1 MERPTGPPLGAAT
14 LSSGRNGLPRPPP
27 SSSANSA
34 RRAPGV
40 RHAQSSSSL
49 SAQIPRSEA
58 QVIALAREAMD
69 TALED
74 NRRKAV
80 DTAAVSNELRP
91 GVTIDLSHKQIQKF
105 PDEVVDII
113 KNELERLALSH
124 NQISSFPAR
133 FAECTSLRYLNVRN
147 NVIREFPQPEG
158 EMDDITVTTQIKRFL
173 KQKAMM
179 DRSETESG
187 GEESSEGTETP
198 RPLKR
203 VVSGRFPIRVD
214 VPGSPAQ
221 TRPPPIPSR
230 SHQRGFSQQNAAL
243 RRPGVMPLTIG
254 STNERLRSNSES
266 LLQANRDRADRAD
279 RSRRMGIV
287 SKKAAELGT
296 VEETNKTNR
305 YSQHLRGLSH
315 GSAMQGAVNGTNGN
329 SVSPASPA
337 ESAGQRATYV
347 RRLSSLP
354 ERKRESTSPD
364 PIIEGAKG
372 ILYALFQVHPLIE
385 TLLGLAR
392 NPGEK
397 KPSLERVFYNVKTHV
412 EELDRDVQHYDTYSE
427 EDEEISPRSNENVKR
442 ACLTCVN
449 AYIHVCAL
457 LSQNVETLLINGDP
471 RYIRTLLLQLYG
483 SVAEVRNAGASLFPP
498 GQRIGRRAPSPN
510 HDTVR
515 YHSRD
520 KSITPTRERP
530 GTSLRMRSTT
540 VIQHSANLR
549 VAIDAPQPPF
559 LNGNGRSATMTSA
572 TPRSG
577 ESFASNGTS
586 GRMGGGDFTEEDRI
600 FERIFLHLQQSSEM
614 AIRTLPTVS
623 SHFVTALSTDT
634 QQSRPGQPKPFWNI
648 LIRKCT
654 HALFT
659 ADALKS
665 RLSQIKLKEP
675 GVRTQAA
682 FWELCTA
689 FIDAYTDLV
698 IKVKEAKGVTSLL
711 PTDVIYLLRPLQK
724 AVKEAGQLMQTSPWS
739 YLAGRH
745 VSNHTSNGS
754 YTTQSPAL
762 QIPLPM
768 TPQSAALGPAVQAT
782 VPSTPQSASFGGMF
796 SGNSFDRS
804 DTMLSMGQSTRA
816 NTMTST
822 LGVVDGSMNSMLSPL
837 NGMGGRYYGNGKV
850 AF

>member
-1 MERPTGPPLGAAT
+1 LTSLEILD
-14 LSSGRNGLPRPPP
+14 LGRNKLRILPPEI
-27 SSSANSA
+27 
-34 RRAPGV
+34 V
-40 RHAQSSSSL
+40 KL
-49 SAQIPRSEA
+49 
-58 QVIALAREAMD
+58 
-69 TALED
+69 
-74 NRRKAV
+74 
-80 DTAAVSNELRP
+80 
-91 GVTIDLSHKQIQKF
+91 
-105 PDEVVDII
+105 
-113 KNELERLALSH
+113 
-124 NQISSFPAR
+124 
-133 FAECTSLRYLNVRN
+133 TSLKVLSVQKNRIEELPLCLADMTSLQILKLDGNPLR
-147 NVIREFPQPEG
+147 FPPKEVLHPQAASSPNGASQEG

-385 TLLGLAR
+385 TLVGIAR

-412 EELDRDVQHYDTYSE
+412 EELDRDIQHYDTYSE

-442 ACLTCVN
+442 ACQTCVI

-457 LSQNVETLLINGDP
+457 LSQNMETLLINGDP

-498 GQRIGRRAPSPN
+498 GQRIGRRASPN

-549 VAIDAPQPPF
+549 VAIDAPPPPF
-559 LNGNGRSATMTSA
+559 LNGTGRSATMTSA

-577 ESFASNGTS
+577 ESFASTGTN

-614 AIRTLPTVS
+614 AIRTLPTVNN
-623 SHFVTALSTDT
+623 HFLTALSTDT
-634 QQSRPGQPKPFWNI
+634 QQSRPGPPKPYWQI

-659 ADALKS
+659 ADTLKS

-689 FIDAYTDLV
+689 FIDVRYIL
-698 IKVKEAKGVTSLL
+698 
-711 PTDVIYLLRPLQK
+711 
-724 AVKEAGQLMQTSPWS
+724 
-739 YLAGRH
+739 
-745 VSNHTSNGS
+745 SNG
-754 YTTQSPAL
+754 
-762 QIPLPM
+762 
-768 TPQSAALGPAVQAT
+768 AVFFRFT
-782 VPSTPQSASFGGMF
+782 
-796 SGNSFDRS
+796 
-804 DTMLSMGQSTRA
+804 
-816 NTMTST
+816 
-822 LGVVDGSMNSMLSPL
+822 
-837 NGMGGRYYGNGKV
+837 Y
-850 AF
+850 